1 MADRQPNAQA
11 TEAARKRAEEK
22 FKVRADQRADAPKAR
37 AEYYAAQQAAIDRMS
52 VLRAQRLARDQKNGK
67 AT

>member
-11 TEAARKRAEEK
+11 SEAARKRAEAI
-22 FKVRADQRADAPKAR
+22 FKARVAAQKADVPKAR

-52 VLRAQRLARDQKNGK
+52 ALRAQRLARDKNSVK
-67 AT
+67 